1 MPYCCQ
7 CGKSVGNHD
16 AYCGVCGARQAA
28 AASMPPMDY
37 MHGISPRTAS
47 LLCYIPIL
55 GWIVSIVVLA
65 SARFRTDP
73 RVRFHAFQCIGIAV
87 VWFVLWIVVAVA
99 SMMVALI
106 PGVRMLLLFIHF
118 LYVGLGI
125 AVFILWLM
133 AIIKA
138 SKGEWFKI
146 PFIGDFAMKMA
157 QSSN

>member
-1 MPYCCQ
+1 MEEPQ
-7 CGKSVGNHD
+7 APPS
-16 AYCGVCGARQAA
+16 APPAA
-28 AASMPPMDY
+28 AQSQGLTPNSAAAIAYLTVIPAILFLLIDPYRKMP
-37 MHGISPRTAS
+37 
-47 LLCYIPIL
+47 L
-55 GWIVSIVVLA
+55 
-65 SARFRTDP
+65 
-73 RVRFHAFQCIGIAV
+73 VRFHAFQCIGIAV

-106 PGVRMLLLFIHF
+106 PGVRILLLFIPF

-146 PFIGDFAMKMA
+146 PFLGDFAMKMA